1 MNNNKKF
8 RKYRNELGLTL
19 RDVAKATG
27 LSHVTIYNIEN
38 GRVDTGYK
46 KIQKL
51 VKFKGVICSFVV
63 GIFQVRGIFYT

>member
-1 MNNNKKF
+1 MNKNNKF
-8 RKYRNELGLTL
+8 RKYRNQLGLTL

-51 VKFKGVICSFVV
+51 ESFYLNLFNKERPTNE
-63 GIFQVRGIFYT
+63 IF

>member
-1 MNNNKKF
+1 MNKNNKF
-8 RKYRNELGLTL
+8 RKYRNQLGLTL

-51 VKFKGVICSFVV
+51 ESFYNNILKSGEFINV
-63 GIFQVRGIFYT
+63 